1 MLERCDRYAVVLD
14 QDVDDR
20 PGAAA
25 LESVDHGCVDVDG
38 GAQRPGSMMSDD
50 AAGVDPSA
58 VDEVGGPTILAT
70 FTVIAALLPMA
81 FVSGL
86 MGPYMSPIPINASLG
101 MLISLVVAFV
111 FTPWMSNRMLAS
123 VARKFEA
130 HTHEHES
137 GSPALERFFDR
148 IMSPF
153 LVGVK
158 GYRNRWKLLAG
169 VVGLIVLS
177 LLLVVGVRREG
188 LTAPGA
194 VALAAG
200 LLVGGAA
207 TWGGLQHQ
215 WHPVGVV
222 VDHAISLRDAASL
235 EGRPR
240 SELPVGTEVR
250 VDRHYAG
257 FLLVEDGRG
266 RRGWLPDGAVLLP
279 SAQ

>member
-1 MLERCDRYAVVLD
+1 MIWFVSLALAGAVSD
-14 QDVDDR
+14 
-20 PGAAA
+20 GAAA
-25 LESVDHGCVDVDG
+25 YEEGDLVGAVEAWEGGLGSVPSGALLYNLGTAWYRRGDPARAVAYLRGALVLRPRDG
-38 GAQRPGSMMSDD
+38 SVHHNLALARSELGSVPPP
-50 AAGVDPSA
+50 VDP
-58 VDEVGGPTILAT
+58 P
-70 FTVIAALLPMA
+70 
-81 FVSGL
+81 VSW
-86 MGPYMSPIPINASLG
+86 
-101 MLISLVVAFV
+101 SLVV
-111 FTPWMSNRMLAS
+111 TPGELGLLG
-123 VARKFEA
+123 VAV
-130 HTHEHES
+130 T
-137 GSPALERFFDR
+137 
-148 IMSPF
+148 
-153 LVGVK
+153 
-158 GYRNRWKLLAG
+158 
-169 VVGLIVLS
+169 GLGS